1 MGDWI
6 KLDDGR
12 SAKIVKIEFKT
23 GSDVNSERIRE
34 QAV

>member
-12 SAKIVKIEFKT
+12 SAKIVKIEFKSGT
-23 GSDVNSERIRE
+23 
-34 QAV
+34 